1 MVPWILLGRAKTPDG
16 QSEMKLMRRGDEFVI
31 RVQGHEL
38 MNSRTH
44 GSEEILAELS
54 CANLPDKLSPR
65 VLIGG
70 LGMGFTLAAANRVLP
85 EKAIIEVAELVEE
98 VALWNRGPLGP
109 LAGHPLDDKRVRLH
123 IEDVRVVL
131 KPAQARFDA
140 VILDIDNGPT
150 QLTQVSNQGLY
161 GKKGLST
168 IATALKPGGTLSV
181 WSAQPDER
189 FTERLQE
196 CGFSVTVEQVRAR
209 AGAGSTHTIWLAVN
223 PLSS

>member
-1 MVPWILLGRAKTPDG
+1 MTPDG
-16 QSEMKLMRRGDEFVI
+16 QSEMRLMRRGDEFVI
-31 RVQGHEL
+31 QVQGQEL

-44 GSEEILAELS
+44 GSEEALAELS
-54 CANLPDKLSPR
+54 CANLPDKTTPR

-85 EKAIIEVAELVEE
+85 EKAIIEIAELVDAVVE
-98 VALWNRGPLGP
+98 WNRGPLGHLAKYP
-109 LAGHPLDDKRVRLH
+109 LEDKRVRLH
-123 IEDVRVVL
+123 IDDVRVIL
-131 KPAQARFDA
+131 KPARDRFDA

-161 GKKGLST
+161 GKKGLSI

-189 FTERLQE
+189 FTDRLRE
-196 CGFSVTVEQVRAR
+196 CGFSVTVERVHAR
-209 AGAGSTHTIWLAVN
+209 GASGHSHIIWLARK